1 MMGRS
6 RACCLAV
13 GFGLGFRASIAIAEK
28 IPSPEA
34 LEQSGVR
41 PVTLTVI
48 EPHLSE
54 PGHRVAMAY
63 MAFPAS
69 AVLSAAL
76 GPDWTTKAKTIEF
89 RARRL
94 RFADRRR
101 AAHKQEGLYG
111 VRPR

>member
-1 MMGRS
+1 MGRS

-69 AVLSAAL
+69 AVLSAAIAQSIYEYL
-76 GPDWTTKAKTIEF
+76 SQVPVAPEPAT
-89 RARRL
+89 AR
-94 RFADRRR
+94 
-101 AAHKQEGLYG
+101 
-111 VRPR
+111 